1 MTFPILKSLLELID
15 LDSIKV
21 VYDRT
26 AEDV

>member
-1 MTFPILKSLLELID
+1 MAFPILKSLLELID

-21 VYDRT
+21 IYDRT